1 MNKSMSKSTFV
12 ICTVTLFLVL
22 VNLATSKS
30 TDADT
35 KVLVKADGVD
45 YSIDNINEK
54 SSYLKFYSSN
64 SDMNHDADFELVSD
78 DKNERLTVIIDGL
91 DGKGKDI
98 LKGNVQLGSNSTL
111 ITYKKGDLSISFSE
125 GELNIEEISKISGV
139 VRLKA
144 KGLCTIK
151 KGKSYANMKLD
162 IPVELEVNAIIMDVK
177 TLDYKKN

>member
-125 GELNIEEISKISGV
+125 GELNIEEISKTSGV

>member
-1 MNKSMSKSTFV
+1 MNNYTLKSIIV
-12 ICTVTLFLVL
+12 VGVVALFLGL
-22 VNLATSKS
+22 TSVSKGKP
-30 TDADT
+30 TVADS

-45 YSIDNINEK
+45 YSIDKINEK
-54 SSYLKFYSSN
+54 SSYLKFYSAD

-78 DKNERLTVIIDGL
+78 DKSERLTVIIDGL

-111 ITYKKGDLSISFSE
+111 ITYKKGDHSISFSE
-125 GELNIEEISKISGV
+125 GELNIEEISKTSGV